1 MDDQTPIPPNEAM
14 FRALIYWGEENSA
27 QIREAHLSKGGWEG
41 WMQEEMRFLY
51 NAGREDNCYENSEK
65 MAADIVLSPG
75 TSGQGVFP
83 NEPYVGEECAV
94 IELKCESYHNAYKFK
109 GEVKKDMNKVNG
121 GIFKTRLFQ
130 GGCNIYCIALAMTNE
145 GACDME
151 DLGLELYE
159 FDDAK
164 APFQIWWSVRMID
177 TDEFSDEED
186 EEIDDFDDDDTL
198 DDDENDGTYDG
209 TFGYQG
215 YNNGY
220 SYQYGTY
227 Y

>member
-1 MDDQTPIPPNEAM
+1 MDNQTPIPPNEAM

-75 TSGQGVFP
+75 TSGEDVFP
-83 NEPYVGEECAV
+83 NEPYVGEECAI
-94 IELKCESYHNAYKFK
+94 IELKCESYHNAHKFK

-177 TDEFSDEED
+177 ADEYTDEED
-186 EEIDDFDDDDTL
+186 EEIDDFEDDDTL
-198 DDDENDGTYDG
+198 NDDENDGANDG
-209 TFGYQG
+209 TFGYPG
-215 YNNGY
+215 NNNGY
-220 SYQYGTY
+220 NYQYGTY